1 MKFSNLI
8 TLKYGKSQKKVES
21 KLGYPIFGTGG
32 IIGYADTYLYNKET
46 ILFGRKGSIS
56 KVQFIREPFWCV
68 DTTFYSIINE
78 DIVIPKYLYYK
89 LSTIDFNINNEGT
102 TIPSLRADTLN
113 EIDIDIHDK
122 STQQHIVDTI
132 GSIDD
137 LIENNNNILLKLE
150 SLLIKEYEK
159 SINLNSTEYKLKEIL
174 HVIDNRGKTPK
185 TTNNKSLHPIIEVAQ
200 IANSSMWIDTNA
212 CLKFVDDITY
222 NSFFRNGHL
231 KENDVLISTVGT
243 IGVAGFNF
251 IDGLSIAQ
259 NVVALRSEYSYLIYC
274 YLILNKEMI
283 INLEQQRFVLLINHQ

>member
-89 LSTIDFNINNEGT
+89 LSTIDFNIYNEGT

-113 EIDIDIHDK
+113 ELDIDIHDK
-122 STQQHIVDTI
+122 STQLHIVDI
-132 GSIDD
+132 ICSIILNYF
-137 LIENNNNILLKLE
+137 LIYQLLFV
-150 SLLIKEYEK
+150 LIVYFLQ
-159 SINLNSTEYKLKEIL
+159 INLI
-174 HVIDNRGKTPK
+174 VQ
-185 TTNNKSLHPIIEVAQ
+185 Q
-200 IANSSMWIDTNA
+200 IT
-212 CLKFVDDITY
+212 F
-222 NSFFRNGHL
+222 
-231 KENDVLISTVGT
+231 
-243 IGVAGFNF
+243 
-251 IDGLSIAQ
+251 
-259 NVVALRSEYSYLIYC
+259 
-274 YLILNKEMI
+274 
-283 INLEQQRFVLLINHQ
+283 